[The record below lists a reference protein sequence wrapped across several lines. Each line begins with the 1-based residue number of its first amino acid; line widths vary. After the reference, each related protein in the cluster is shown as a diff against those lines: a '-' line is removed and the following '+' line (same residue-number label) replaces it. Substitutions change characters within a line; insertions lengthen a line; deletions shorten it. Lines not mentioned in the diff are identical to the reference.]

1 MSNQLDDLAITIGRF
16 GIGETT
22 QSGRR
27 LKSSSF
33 SLHFCSFSSFRFGKL
48 GGNDDKA
55 EIDHEERADLKSR
68 RKKLY
73 NAMPECQFNLFS
85 NS

>member
-27 LKSSSF
+27 LKSGSF

-55 EIDHEERADLKSR
+55 EIDHEERANLE
-68 RKKLY
+68 KKYQQTLI
-73 NAMPECQFNLFS
+73 
-85 NS
+85 